1 MQYRNDQTGRPIS
14 LLGYGCMRFTR
25 KGAGI
30 DLEKAEREVLAAIGA
45 GVNYFDTAY
54 IYPGSEAALGE
65 ILDRNHCRD
74 QVRIATKLPQYL
86 VRGKGDFERYFSEEL
101 RRLRT
106 DHVDF
111 YLMHMLTDVES
122 WHKLEAAG
130 VREWLDAKR
139 AAGQIGQVGFSF
151 HGNTEMFKKLLE
163 VYPWN
168 FCQIQYNYLDEHS
181 QAGRAGLEAAAAKGL
196 PVIIMEP
203 LRGGKLVNLLPPEA
217 KRLFAESPRGWTP
230 AEWALRW
237 LWDQPA
243 VTCVLSG
250 MNDLE
255 MIEENCRIA
264 DEVQPGALTQEDF
277 ALLERV
283 KTAIQQRVK
292 APCTGCG
299 YCMPCPKGVDIPGA
313 FRCYNEMFTEHKRT
327 GRREYWQVV
336 GLRKEPAFATQC
348 VGCGKCESHC
358 PQHLPIRA
366 LLKEADRALRPPH
379 YRVAGWVARKF
390 LFGRKAGGPADGLF
404 CRGGFHIRPAR
415 GGMVICG
422 VVMRLSVGAGIAR
435 PRKFPSP

>member
-111 YLMHMLTDVES
+111 YLMHLLTDVES
-122 WHKLEAAG
+122 WHKLAAA
-130 VREWLDAKR
+130 V
-139 AAGQIGQVGFSF
+139 QIGHDGFSF

-264 DEVQPGALTQEDF
+264 DEVQPGALTKEDF

-283 KTAIQQRVK
+283 KTAIRQRVK

-390 LFGRKAGGPADGLF
+390 LFGRKA
-404 CRGGFHIRPAR
+404 
-415 GGMVICG
+415 
-422 VVMRLSVGAGIAR
+422 
-435 PRKFPSP
+435 